1 MDEIISSIQM
11 IKMYAWEKPFAS
23 LISTIRRLEL
33 NIIQKTSNL
42 RGVYT
47 VFVLCTTR
55 LAVFSTIVAIL
66 TIYGAHEITA
76 DKVFVIFAYYH
87 CIAFNFSR
95 MFVRGVAE
103 IAEVHIAIKRLQSFL
118 ELPEKEMNANVVNDS
133 EIDGKDFTEVNTDLY
148 FFCFK

>member
-11 IKMYAWEKPFAS
+11 IKMYAWEKPFATLVS
-23 LISTIRRLEL
+23 SIRRLEL
-33 NIIQKTSNL
+33 KVIRKTSNL
-42 RGVYT
+42 RGLYT

-55 LAVFSTIVAIL
+55 MAVFCTIVAIL
-66 TIYGAHEITA
+66 TLYGAHEITA

-103 IAEVHIAIKRLQSFL
+103 IAEVHIAIKRLESFL
-118 ELPEKEMNANVVNDS
+118 ELPEKETNAIAVNGSQVDR
-133 EIDGKDFTEVNTDLY
+133 KDLTEVISTLFSY
-148 FFCFK
+148 